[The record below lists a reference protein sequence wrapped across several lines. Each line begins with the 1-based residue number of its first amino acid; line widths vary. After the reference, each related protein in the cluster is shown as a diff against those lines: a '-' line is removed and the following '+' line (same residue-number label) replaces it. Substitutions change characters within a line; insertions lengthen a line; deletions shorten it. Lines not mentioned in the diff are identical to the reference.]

1 MLVRSGSSKR
11 FSNAHEFLHGW
22 AAEQLL
28 TVCFSSTSDSPP
40 SCHSS
45 CKGSGMESQGLFSST
60 ADSVPTLLWDTLLD
74 TLGRLHLPRKTI
86 RRGCKCKNKCQ
97 KINRAKPRA
106 FIWHSKG
113 IFLTFTSSSKKT
125 SPNKRRKKELA
136 KQKYVAKKSK
146 KHVAKKQKKRRPKQP
161 SPTNQPGPPSRPVL
175 QGIAT

>member
-1 MLVRSGSSKR
+1 MNFCMAG
-11 FSNAHEFLHGW
+11 
-22 AAEQLL
+22 LL
-28 TVCFSSTSDSPP
+28 NSCSQSASSTSDSPP

-113 IFLTFTSSSKKT
+113 IFLTFMAIVEKNVAKQMSKKRT
-125 SPNKRRKKELA
+125 RKEKIRR
-136 KQKYVAKKSK
+136 QKIKK
-146 KHVAKKQKKRRPKQP
+146 KHVPKKQKKRRPKQT